1 MRLFFKPV
9 IAVKR
14 DEASMLEKIRE
25 GSKGI
30 VAQVI
35 LGLVILT
42 FAVSGVSSY
51 FANNSDQSVAVVNGE
66 EISREKFEQSY
77 QNERARM
84 QQQFGDMFSSLAADP
99 EYMNNFRNSVLERL
113 IDETLMKQQAD
124 ALGLKISDALLKK
137 TITEM
142 TEFQVD
148 GVFNNERYNAL
159 LRQNNLTPNQFG
171 DILREQFSRNQLMVG
186 LAGSEFAL
194 PGELKTLMTLQQQN
208 RDIEYVTIKASDFAA
223 KVEITDEK
231 LNEYYQL
238 NQAAYATP
246 EQVSLQYVELKS
258 SDLAKAIE
266 VSEAD
271 VTAYYEANKDR
282 YQTEER
288 RRVSHILLEA
298 AEEDAAVKAKAETLL
313 KDIQAGADF
322 AEVAKANSADTV
334 SAENGGDLDF
344 ISKGVMEAEFEAAA
358 YALAKVGDVSSVVKT
373 SFGYHIIKLT
383 EIEAAQ
389 VKPLAEVQAA
399 IKETVQKEKAAEKF
413 AELQQKL
420 AEVSFEVADNLDE
433 AATAVN
439 GKVQELPLFSRE
451 TAKAPFAV
459 PAFLD
464 KVFNEEFIASGTNSD
479 VITLSDDHVV
489 VARLVEHQSAKTKS
503 FDEVKAEVVK
513 AVTAAESSKQAKA
526 KAESLLA
533 VFNEGKDLRAQLTAD
548 GLKLEVSAATPR
560 FGGAL
565 DAQIRTKAFELAKPV
580 EAKPMSVGVAELS
593 SGDVA
598 LVLVTKVTEV
608 ATTAEPATA
617 ELQQFAQQMGQSHFG
632 AVQQALKAQAEIVR
646 KLPAMTSEDL

>member
-1 MRLFFKPV
+1 
-9 IAVKR
+9 
-14 DEASMLEKIRE
+14 MLEKIRE

-66 EISREKFEQSY
+66 EISRAKFDQSY

-113 IDETLMKQQAD
+113 IDETLMKQQANT
-124 ALGLKISDALLKK
+124 LGLKISDATLKK

-142 TEFQVD
+142 TEFQID

-171 DILREQFSRNQLMVG
+171 DILREQFARNQLMIG

-194 PGELKTLMTLQQQN
+194 PGELKALMTLQQQN
-208 RDIEYVTIKASDFAA
+208 RDIEYVTIKAADFAA
-223 KVEITDEK
+223 QVEITDEK

-246 EQVSLQYVELKS
+246 EQVSLQYVELNS
-258 SDLAKAIE
+258 SELAKTIE
-266 VSEAD
+266 VSDAD

-298 AEEDAAVKAKAETLL
+298 AEEDAAVKSKAEALL
-313 KDIQAGADF
+313 KEIQAGADF
-322 AEVAKANSADTV
+322 AVVAKANSADTV

-358 YALAKVGDVSSVVKT
+358 YALAKVGDVSAVVKT

-389 VKPLAEVQAA
+389 VKPLAEVQDA
-399 IKETVQKEKAAEKF
+399 IKQTVQKEKAAEQF

-439 GKVQELPLFSRE
+439 AKVQELPLFSRE
-451 TAKAPFAV
+451 SAKAPFAV
-459 PAFLD
+459 PVFLD
-464 KVFNEEFIASGTNSD
+464 KVFNADFIASGTNSD
-479 VITLSDDHVV
+479 VIALSEEHVV
-489 VARLVEHQSAKTKS
+489 VVRLVEHQSAKTKS

-526 KAESLLA
+526 KADALLA
-533 VFNEGKDLRAQLTAD
+533 VFNEGKDVRAQLTAD
-548 GLKLEVSAATPR
+548 GLKLEVAAATPR

-580 EAKPMSVGVAELS
+580 EAKPMSAGIAELA

-608 ATTAEPATA
+608 ATTVEPATA
-617 ELQQFAQQMGQSHFG
+617 ELQQFAQQMGQSHFA

>member
-1 MRLFFKPV
+1 
-9 IAVKR
+9 
-14 DEASMLEKIRE
+14 MLEKIRE

-66 EISREKFEQSY
+66 EISRAKFDQSY

-113 IDETLMKQQAD
+113 IDETLMKQQANT
-124 ALGLKISDALLKK
+124 LGLKISDATLKK

-142 TEFQVD
+142 TEFQID

-171 DILREQFSRNQLMVG
+171 DILREQFARNQLMIG

-194 PGELKTLMTLQQQN
+194 PGELKALMTLQQQN
-208 RDIEYVTIKASDFAA
+208 RDIEYVTIKAADFAA
-223 KVEITDEK
+223 QVEITDEK

-246 EQVSLQYVELKS
+246 EQVSLQYVELNS
-258 SDLAKAIE
+258 SELAKTIE
-266 VSEAD
+266 VSDAD

-298 AEEDAAVKAKAETLL
+298 AEEDVAVKSKAEALL
-313 KDIQAGADF
+313 KEIQAGADF
-322 AEVAKANSADTV
+322 AVVAKANSADTV

-358 YALAKVGDVSSVVKT
+358 YALAKVGDVSAVVKT

-389 VKPLAEVQAA
+389 VKPLAEVQDA
-399 IKETVQKEKAAEKF
+399 IKQTVQKEKAAEQF

-439 GKVQELPLFSRE
+439 AKVQELPLFSRE
-451 TAKAPFAV
+451 SAKAPFAV
-459 PAFLD
+459 PVFLD
-464 KVFNEEFIASGTNSD
+464 KVFNADFIASGTNSD
-479 VITLSDDHVV
+479 VIALSEEHVV
-489 VARLVEHQSAKTKS
+489 VVRLVEHQSAKTKS

-526 KAESLLA
+526 KADALLA
-533 VFNEGKDLRAQLTAD
+533 VFNEGKDVRAQLTAD
-548 GLKLEVSAATPR
+548 GLKLEVAAATPR

-580 EAKPMSVGVAELS
+580 EAKPMSAGIAELA

-617 ELQQFAQQMGQSHFG
+617 ELQQFAQQMGQSHFA

>member
-1 MRLFFKPV
+1 
-9 IAVKR
+9 
-14 DEASMLEKIRE
+14 MLEKIRE

-66 EISREKFEQSY
+66 EISRAKFEQSY

-84 QQQFGDMFSSLAADP
+84 QQQFGDMFSSLAADA
-99 EYMNNFRNSVLERL
+99 EYMNKFRNSVLERL
-113 IDETLMKQQAD
+113 IDETLMKQQATT
-124 ALGLKISDALLKK
+124 LGLKISDEALKK
-137 TITEM
+137 IITDM
-142 TEFQVD
+142 AEFQLD

-159 LRQNNLTPNQFG
+159 LRQNNLTPNQFV
-171 DILREQFSRNQLMVG
+171 DILREQFTRNQLLVG
-186 LAGSEFAL
+186 LASSEFAL
-194 PGELKTLMTLQQQN
+194 PGELKSLMNLQQQN
-208 RDIEYVTIKASDFAA
+208 RDIEYTTIKAADFAA
-223 KVEITDEK
+223 QVEVTDEK

-238 NQAAYATP
+238 NQTTYATP
-246 EQVSLQYVELKS
+246 EQVSLQYVELN
-258 SDLAKAIE
+258 SDELAKA
-266 VSEAD
+266 VTVAD
-271 VTAYYEANKDR
+271 TDVAAYYEANKDR

-298 AEEDAAVKAKAETLL
+298 AEEDAAVKSKTEALL
-313 KDIQAGADF
+313 KELQGGADF
-322 AEVAKANSADTV
+322 AVVAKANSADTV

-358 YALAKVGDVSSVVKT
+358 YALAKVGDLSPVVKT

-389 VKPLAEVQAA
+389 VKPLAEVQDA
-399 IKETVQKEKAAEKF
+399 IKTTVQKEKAAEQF

-439 GKVQELPLFSRE
+439 AKVQELPLFSR
-451 TAKAPFAV
+451 ASAPAPFVV

-479 VITLSDDHVV
+479 VIQLSDTHVV
-489 VARLVEHQSAKTKS
+489 VARLVEHQPAKTKA
-503 FDEVKAEVVK
+503 FDEVKAEVETAVK
-513 AVTAAESSKQAKA
+513 AAESNKLAKA
-526 KAESLLA
+526 KADALLA
-533 VFNEGKDLRAQLTAD
+533 LFNEGKDLRAALAADKLALTS
-548 GLKLEVSAATPR
+548 SAATPR

-580 EAKPMSVGVAELS
+580 EAKPLSAGIAELT

-632 AVQQALKAQAEIVR
+632 AVQQALKAKAEIVR
-646 KLPAMTSEDL
+646 KLPSMTSEDL